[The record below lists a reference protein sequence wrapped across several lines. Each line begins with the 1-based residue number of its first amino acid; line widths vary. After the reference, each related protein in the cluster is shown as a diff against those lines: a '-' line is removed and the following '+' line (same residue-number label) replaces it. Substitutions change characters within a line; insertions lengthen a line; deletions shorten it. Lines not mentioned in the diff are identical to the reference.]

1 MTERYAVFFERVLAS
16 PIDRTPDTAGV
27 TPIEPLRWASCE
39 QGDPVEEI
47 AWAVSRLREAG
58 FASVSTDASVPG
70 DVLVQHMGV
79 AETEVLGGDVGSGK
93 VVRIGER
100 ACRDDLVPHVEE
112 LVRAGCQRIA
122 IYGLGRHTQWRAG
135 VFDRT
140 DLPLVG
146 IIDDTPPPSGEAF
159 GLPAVTLD
167 EAMDRLRPDA
177 VLLSSD
183 AWEHAMH
190 ERAQRLESAG
200 VRIEPIYSTRRQ
212 AATV

>member
-1 MTERYAVFFERVLAS
+1 
-16 PIDRTPDTAGV
+16 
-27 TPIEPLRWASCE
+27 
-39 QGDPVEEI
+39 
-47 AWAVSRLREAG
+47 
-58 FASVSTDASVPG
+58 
-70 DVLVQHMGV
+70 
-79 AETEVLGGDVGSGK
+79 
-93 VVRIGER
+93 
-100 ACRDDLVPHVEE
+100 
-112 LVRAGCQRIA
+112 AGCRRIA

-135 VFDRT
+135 VFDRS

-159 GLPAVTLD
+159 GLPVVTLD
-167 EAMDRLRPDA
+167 EAVDRLRPDA

-200 VRIEPIYSTRRQ
+200 VRIEPIYNTRRQ